1 MSRQKIYFI
10 SYSVIA
16 SIILLILLSIYYLN
30 KNLSVI
36 FSVDD
41 PYIHL
46 ALAENIS
53 HLHYGINVNEFA
65 SPSSSIIW
73 PFLIAPFAGLN
84 IGSFG
89 ALLWNIIGL
98 GLIFHLWNRLF
109 ERLHF
114 SLGVSAA
121 LAMALTFL
129 LNGFG
134 LVFTGMENTLHVAA
148 SLAVV
153 IGLIETVEDDRLAP
167 WLIPAAVCSVL
178 LRFEGAG
185 VAIAAACAL
194 FMTGHKKPA
203 VVIIALTALCLF
215 TFSVGLTLLGLPPLP
230 SSVLA
235 KLHEGSWFRKL
246 TYPTLNI
253 PFTVMIIVFFTQKDP
268 LADRKRLALF
278 TFAFIVGL
286 GHILAGGLGAFRRYE
301 IYAVTTVVS
310 MTIYFL
316 FSQPEQRKFDDR
328 TLIAASV
335 LFVLF
340 CSVCFVRNTV
350 VTPFAASDIYN
361 QQYQMG
367 RFAKDYWKA
376 PIAVNDL
383 GWVAYGNPNYVL
395 DLWGLSSE
403 SARKARLSA
412 EPGWMGQ
419 LVTAKKVGLALIYAA
434 WFKDDIPPHWTHIGH
449 LHFNGQSVS
458 IAFPD
463 VDFYLTDANEA
474 QRAYQ
479 ALTEFKKTLPPINTL
494 DIFPLDAPQPK
505 T

>member
-1 MSRQKIYFI
+1 M
-10 SYSVIA
+10 
-16 SIILLILLSIYYLN
+16 ILLSIYYLN

-367 RFAKDYWKA
+367 RFAKDYWRE
-376 PIAVNDL
+376 PIGVNDL
-383 GWVAYGNPNYVL
+383 GWTSYQNPYYVL
-395 DLWGLSSE
+395 DLWGLGSNE
-403 SARKARLSA
+403 ARAARFSGD
-412 EPGWMGQ
+412 PGWMQ
-419 LVTAKKVGLALIYAA
+419 KLTAAHKVGLAMVYSS
-434 WFKDDIPPHWTHIGH
+434 WFYPDIPPSWSRIAELRVAGH
-449 LHFNGQSVS
+449 ETS
-458 IAFPD
+458 ISFLN
-463 VDFYLTDANEA
+463 VEFYLTDPKEA
-474 QRAYQ
+474 EHAYE
-479 ALTEFKKTLPPINTL
+479 ALAEFKKVLPERDSLDILPPER
-494 DIFPLDAPQPK
+494 K

>member
-1 MSRQKIYFI
+1 M
-10 SYSVIA
+10 
-16 SIILLILLSIYYLN
+16 
-30 KNLSVI
+30 SVI
-36 FSVDD
+36 FSLDD

-46 ALAENIS
+46 ALADHIKS
-53 HLHYGINVNEFA
+53 LHYGVNSNEFA
-65 SPSSSIIW
+65 SPSSSILW
-73 PFLIAPFAGLN
+73 PFLLVPFVALDM
-84 IGSFG
+84 GSFG
-89 ALLWNIIGL
+89 ALFWNIL
-98 GLIFHLWNRLF
+98 GIIAIFYFWNRLF

-114 SLGVSAA
+114 SPGVSASLA
-121 LAMALTFL
+121 LAMTVL
-129 LNGFG
+129 LNSFG
-134 LVFTGMENTLHVAA
+134 LVFTGMEHTLHVAA
-148 SLAVV
+148 TLAVIV
-153 IGLIETVEDDRLAP
+153 GLIETVEDDHLSP
-167 WLIPAAVCSVL
+167 WLVPAVILGVL

-185 VAIAAACAL
+185 VAAATACAL
-194 FMTGHKKPA
+194 FMTGHKRPA
-203 VVIIALTALCLF
+203 LIIVALTALCLAA
-215 TFSVGLTLLGLPPLP
+215 FSLGLMLLGLPPLP
-230 SSVLA
+230 SSVLV
-235 KLHEGSWFRKL
+235 KLQEETLLRKL
-246 TYPTLNI
+246 LYPTLNV
-253 PFTVMIIVFFTQKDP
+253 PFLVMIIIFFTQKNP

-286 GHILAGGLGAFRRYE
+286 GHIILGRTGWMRRYE
-301 IYAVTTVVS
+301 IYAVTVVVA
-310 MTIYFL
+310 MTLYFL
-316 FSQPEQRKFDDR
+316 FSQPEQRKLDKR
-328 TLIAASV
+328 AIIAGSV
-335 LFVLF
+335 LFVVF
-340 CSVCFVRNTV
+340 SAICFVRYTLL
-350 VTPFAASDIYN
+350 TPAATASVYN